1 MRRIIRQLIVL
12 LLAANSA
19 YAAEGW
25 DGTSVRECENF
36 NSDWLFTLGDSPE
49 FREPSFDD
57 SEWRELTLP
66 HDWSIESEYTPD
78 FPTGKNNG
86 FFTEGLG
93 WYRKSFTVAKEDRNC
108 QFVIQFDGVFMNS
121 EVWINGRYLGRR
133 PFGYSTFRYDLTD
146 ALKFGGENTIAVRVD
161 NSNPGA
167 DRWYHG
173 SGIYRDVHLL
183 KTNYVHF
190 KHNGGVFV
198 KTPVA
203 ESSMAVVDVDY
214 DILGTFFTDEEIS
227 LFKRNGWVR
236 TESRWR
242 NEPRDHDCIIRSI
255 VYDAEGNEVART
267 EENHTIKNYDV
278 DYRASQKVTIQ
289 TPKRWSAETPYLYTL
304 KSEIEFDGR
313 VLDDVV
319 TKFGVRKIEY
329 LPSAGMFVNG
339 EETKLYGVCLHHEAG
354 SLGAAVPEKSL
365 RYRLEKLKE
374 MGCNALR
381 TAHNP
386 FSPTFYKLCDELGF
400 YVMDE
405 AFDEW
410 TTGWAVNW
418 TENPTGKAM
427 NGYNHLYEQWWRT
440 DLADMI
446 KRDRN
451 HPSVIIYGIGNEIPD
466 YRHLPSAGDKA
477 EQMVALCHEVDPTRY
492 VTTGDN
498 GVKRSMMHGVTEH
511 LDIIGVNYIERD
523 YGEDVLFDGLYEEYP
538 DRLMFGSEVSKE
550 LFYFLAVR
558 DKPYVIG
565 SFIWTGVDYL
575 GETKDVNLRGWN
587 TSLLDLT
594 LQKKADGAL
603 FEVCWSEEPKSFI
616 TTSLDSASAPPT
628 KEVFS
633 EAGEQIVIATERLFT
648 WNRTAGEKIF
658 VIVYSNCDE
667 IELKVNGKS
676 LGRKSVDP
684 DKYYAEFETTYKSGR
699 VEAIG
704 YNGGKKVSYDKLFS
718 TGAPTQIVA
727 KSVWG
732 DLKRDGEDVAII
744 EVEVADKSGRR
755 VPESKSLV
763 NVTVEGGARLLG
775 VDSANLYYKGLFTAS
790 EREATNGTLLVTIQS
805 TGEDLPTKV
814 TLTSDGL
821 KSKILEL

>member
-1 MRRIIRQLIVL
+1 MKRISL
-12 LLAANSA
+12 LLILLSLSLQSLNAQWRETA
-19 YAAEGW
+19 
-25 DGTSVRECENF
+25 VRATENF
-36 NSDWLFTLGDSPE
+36 NHDWLFTLGDAPE
-49 FREPSFDD
+49 YRDPSFDD
-57 SEWRELTLP
+57 SSWRKLSLP

-86 FFTEGLG
+86 FFKEGLG
-93 WYRKSFTVAKEDRNC
+93 WYRKSFTVAKEDINK

-146 ALKFGGENTIAVRVD
+146 ALKFGDENIIAVRVD

-203 ESSMAVVDVDY
+203 EADRAEVEVDY
-214 DILGTFFTDEEIS
+214 EILGTFFTPQEIK
-227 LFKRNGWVR
+227 LFKRNGWMR
-236 TESRWR
+236 NESRWR
-242 NEPRDHDCIIRSI
+242 NEPRDHDCTIRSI
-255 VYDAEGNEVART
+255 IYDDKGREVART
-267 EENHTIKNYDV
+267 EEQHNIRNYDIEFK
-278 DYRASQKVTIQ
+278 ATQKITFDNP
-289 TPKRWSAETPYLYTL
+289 TRWSADTPHLYTL
-304 KSEIEFDGR
+304 RSEIEYDGKI
-313 VLDDVV
+313 LDDVV
-319 TKFGVRKIEY
+319 TPLGVRKIEY
-329 LPSAGMFVNG
+329 IAGEGMFVNG
-339 EETKLYGVCLHHEAG
+339 EPTKLYGVCLHHEAG
-354 SLGAAVPEKSL
+354 SLGAAVPEQSL

-386 FSPTFYKLCDELGF
+386 FSPTFYKLCDQLGF

-418 TENPTGKAM
+418 TENPTGKAL

-440 DLADMI
+440 DLEDMI

-451 HPSVIIYGIGNEIPD
+451 HPSVIMYGIGNEIPD
-466 YRHLPSAGDKA
+466 YRHFPSSGDRAK
-477 EQMVALCHEVDPTRY
+477 EMVELSHRTDPTRY

-498 GVKRSMMHGVTEH
+498 GAKRSIKHGVTQH
-511 LDIIGVNYIERD
+511 LDIIGVNYVERD
-523 YGEDVLFDGLYEEYP
+523 YGQEVLFDGLIEEFP
-538 DRLMFGSEVSKE
+538 DRLTFGSEVSKE

-558 DKPYVIG
+558 DKPHVIG

-594 LQKKADGAL
+594 LNKKAEGAL
-603 FEVCWSEEPKSFI
+603 FEVCWSKEPKSFI
-616 TTSLDSASAPPT
+616 TTSLKPASAPPH
-628 KEVFS
+628 KEVLS
-633 EAGEQIVIATERLFT
+633 DAGEQIVIQEEKLFT
-648 WNRTAGEKIF
+648 WNRTKGEQVY

-667 IELKVNGKS
+667 VELKINGRSQGK
-676 LGRKSVDP
+676 RAVDP
-684 DKYYAEFETTYKSGR
+684 DTYYAEFETTYKPGK

-704 YNGGKKVSYDKLFS
+704 YRAGKKVSYDILQS
-718 TGAPTQIVA
+718 TGAPAKIQA

-732 DLKRDGEDVAII
+732 AIKRNAEDVAII
-744 EVEVADKSGRR
+744 EVEITDKAGLR
-755 VPESKSLV
+755 VPEATNSIKV
-763 NVTVEGGARLLG
+763 DVQGGARLLG
-775 VDSANLYYKGLFTAS
+775 VDSPNLYYKGLFTAS
-790 EREATNGTLLVTIQS
+790 EREAMNGTLLITIQS
-805 TGEDLPTKV
+805 NGEDLPTSV
-814 TLTSDGL
+814 TLTSEGL
-821 KSKILEL
+821 TPCLLEL

>member
-1 MRRIIRQLIVL
+1 MKRHFIVL
-12 LLAANSA
+12 LSLVVTAAQTF
-19 YAAEGW
+19 AAEW
-25 DGTSVRECENF
+25 NKTTVREVDNF
-36 NSDWLFTLGDSPE
+36 NAEWRFTLGDNPDY
-49 FREPSFDD
+49 REPSFDD
-57 SEWRELTLP
+57 SAWRELTLP
-66 HDWSIESEYTPD
+66 HDWSIEGEYTPD

-86 FFTEGLG
+86 FFPEGLG
-93 WYRKSFTVAKEDRNC
+93 WYRKSFKVAAEDRNR

-198 KTPVA
+198 KSPVA
-203 ESSMAVVDVDY
+203 EASRAVVEVDY
-214 DILGTFFTDEEIS
+214 EILGTFFSNEEIK
-227 LFKRNGWVR
+227 LFKRNGWIR
-236 TESRWR
+236 SEGRWT
-242 NEPRDHDCIIRSI
+242 NEPRDHDCTIRSI
-255 VYDAEGNEVART
+255 IYDAEGREVART
-267 EENHTIKNYDV
+267 EQIHNIRNYDV
-278 DYRASQKVTIQ
+278 DYKASQKITFEN
-289 TPKRWSAETPYLYTL
+289 PNRWSAKSPYLYTL
-304 KSEIEFDGR
+304 KSEIEYDGKI
-313 VLDDVV
+313 LDDVV
-319 TKFGVRKIEY
+319 TTFGVRKVEF
-329 LPSAGMFVNG
+329 LAGAGLFVNG
-339 EETKLYGVCLHHEAG
+339 VETKLYGVCLHHDAG

-365 RYRLEKLKE
+365 RYRLMKLKE

-410 TTGWAVNW
+410 TTGWGVNW
-418 TENPTGKAM
+418 TENPVGKAM

-440 DLADMI
+440 DLGDMI

-466 YRHLPSAGDKA
+466 YRHFYSAGERAK
-477 EQMVALCHEVDPTRY
+477 EMVELCHKLDPTRY

-498 GVKRSMMHGVTEH
+498 GVKRSMKHGVTQH

-523 YGEDVLFDGLYEEYP
+523 YGTDVLYDGLYEEFP
-538 DRLMFGSEVSKE
+538 DRLSFGSEVSKE

-575 GETKDVNLRGWN
+575 GETKDVNRRGWN

-594 LQKKADGAL
+594 LRKKSDGAL
-603 FEVCWSEEPKSFI
+603 YEVCWSEEPKSFI
-616 TTSLDSASAPPT
+616 TTSLVSASAPPT

-633 EAGEQIVIATERLFT
+633 EAGEMIVTEAERLFT
-648 WNRTAGEKIF
+648 WNREQGEKVY

-667 IELKVNGKS
+667 VELKVNGRS
-676 LGRKSVDP
+676 LGRRAVDP
-684 DKYYAEFETTYKSGR
+684 DKYYAEFETTYKRGR

-704 YNGGKKVSYDKLFS
+704 YKRGKRVSYDKLLS
-718 TGAPTQIVA
+718 TGAPA
-727 KSVWG
+727 KIEATSVWG
-732 DLKRDGEDVAII
+732 AIERDGEDVAII
-744 EVEVADKSGRR
+744 EVEIADAKGVR
-755 VPESKSLV
+755 VPEAT
-763 NVTVEGGARLLG
+763 NVVKVEVEGGAELLG
-775 VDSANLYYKGLFTAS
+775 VDSPNLFYKGLFTAS
-790 EREATNGTLLVTIQS
+790 ERDTMNGTLLVTIRS
-805 TGEDLPTKV
+805 NGRDLPTRI
-814 TLTSDGL
+814 TLTSEGL
-821 KSKILEL
+821 KSKVLEL